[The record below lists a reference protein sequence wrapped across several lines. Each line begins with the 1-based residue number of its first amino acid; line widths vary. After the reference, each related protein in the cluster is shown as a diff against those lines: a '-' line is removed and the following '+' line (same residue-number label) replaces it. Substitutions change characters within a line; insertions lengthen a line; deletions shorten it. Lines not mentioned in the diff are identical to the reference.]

1 MTTAVMLG
9 RLDTDMVKV
18 PTYLPA
24 RRQPILGGRRGAR
37 ASYVHGVS
45 GSLRRPGVVPD
56 RPRRDTRG
64 GEVAHPRRVRTD
76 EDKLLNQEIS
86 HRAPSLSQLP
96 RNRRF
101 GFTHLNFDQPL
112 HPSTSYIIGDHDPNR
127 EAM

>member
-1 MTTAVMLG
+1 MNKAV
-9 RLDTDMVKV
+9 
-18 PTYLPA
+18 
-24 RRQPILGGRRGAR
+24 ILGGRKTDVVEGPAPRAKEDWVVVKVR
-37 ASYVHGVS
+37 ASARCTEHKTFVAGPEWDHIDHEGA
-45 GSLRRPGVVPD
+45 GDVV
-56 RPRRDTRG
+56 
-64 GEVAHPRRVRTD
+64 EVAQPGRVKTN
-76 EDKLLNQEIS
+76 EDKLLIQEIS